1 MTQRPRLPSEAAQY
15 SLPLLEPSQ
24 LDLFGFSTAKSMGA
38 ARPALQSAF
47 EPAFRYGGH
56 ASVDVFLALC
66 GEQWGAADFAD
77 SACYEDAR
85 RVLWNPVDWP
95 RPVMAL
101 VGPHFSGKTHLA
113 HIWAKHVGA
122 QFLDARA
129 LAEMT
134 PEQAAKLAFEGP
146 LVIDDADRGV
156 ASIQLFSVFNAVRDG
171 AGPVLLVGRA
181 APAAWRTESPDLQS
195 RFGGLS
201 SVRIHE
207 PDEKLLVQIL
217 QNVCRKRFIRL
228 SDTVAASLITRSDPQ
243 FEALEGLQSGIERL
257 ATEDGLE
264 PSLRVVE
271 RILNY
276 ARMYGSGP
284 VEKG

>member
-113 HIWAKHVGA
+113 HIWARHVGA

-201 SVRIHE
+201 SVRILE

-243 FEALEGLQSGIERL
+243 FEALEALQSGIERL

-276 ARMYGSGP
+276 ARMHGSGP
-284 VEKG
+284 AGKG

>member
-1 MTQRPRLPSEAAQY
+1 MTQRPRLSSEAAQY

-47 EPAFRYGGH
+47 EPAFRYGGEK
-56 ASVDVFLALC
+56 SVDVFGALC
-66 GEQWGAADFAD
+66 GEQWAAEDFAD
-77 SACYEDAR
+77 APCYEDAR
-85 RVLWNPVDWP
+85 RVLWAPADWP

-101 VGPHFSGKTHLA
+101 AGPRFSGKTHLA

-122 QFLDARA
+122 QILDARR
-129 LAEMT
+129 LADMT
-134 PEQAAKLAFEGP
+134 PELAAKLAFSGP
-146 LVIDDADRGV
+146 LAIDNADLGV

-171 AGPVLLVGRA
+171 AGPVLLVGAA
-181 APAAWRTESPDLQS
+181 APASWRTESPDLQS

-201 SVRIHE
+201 SVRIYE

-243 FEALEGLQSGIERL
+243 FEALEALQSGIERL

-276 ARMYGSGP
+276 ARMHGSGP
-284 VEKG
+284 AGKG